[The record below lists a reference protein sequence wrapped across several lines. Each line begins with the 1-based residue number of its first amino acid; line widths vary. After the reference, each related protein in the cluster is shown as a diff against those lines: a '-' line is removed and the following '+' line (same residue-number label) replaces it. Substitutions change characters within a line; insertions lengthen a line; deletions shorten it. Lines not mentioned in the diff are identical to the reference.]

1 MVEDLAFHLAD
12 LVENAIRANA
22 SFVEIELRREGP
34 DFFLRLRDDGVGMD
48 EEARRRAADPFFTT
62 KPGRRI
68 GLGLALLRQTAEEL
82 GGEFRLSSQP
92 GWGTEVEVRL
102 PWAHPDRPPLGD
114 LPGTLIP
121 LIATSPVEF
130 RLVFRDDRTAW
141 TLDTRE
147 MKQALGA
154 VPLSH
159 PEVLSFLEGEMRKAL
174 ADLGWKEA
182 G

>member
-12 LVENAIRANA
+12 LVENAIRAGA
-22 SFVEIELRREGP
+22 KLVEIEVAQEEDNIFVRVA
-34 DFFLRLRDDGVGMD
+34 DDGVGMD
-48 EEARRRAADPFFTT
+48 EGVLKRVGDPFFTT

-82 GGEFRLSSQP
+82 GGKFRVESNP
-92 GWGTEVEVRL
+92 RGGTCVEAWIPRV
-102 PWAHPDRPPLGD
+102 HPDRPPLGD
-114 LPGTLIP
+114 LCGTLVP

-130 RLVFRDDRTAW
+130 RVTFRDDRVTW

-147 MKQALGA
+147 IKRALGD
-154 VPLSH
+154 VSLSH
-159 PEVLSFLEGEMRKAL
+159 PQVLSFLEEEMRRAL
-174 ADLGWKEA
+174 MTLGWKEA